1 MEQMGDNMII
11 LGMDIGGTNVRSGF
25 VDQHNKLTDFRIE
38 KTAELFTSGTS
49 EDLCAYIDSLL
60 QGRDRPNAISIG
72 IPSTVD
78 KNNRRIF
85 STPNIKGFDNIDVAS
100 LVENRFDIPAFV
112 SRDVCL
118 SLLYDINS
126 NRLEKKGFIVGFY
139 IGTGTGNAISFN
151 GEIVVGRNGVAGE
164 LGHIP
169 VLGRTDT
176 CICGNRGCIELY
188 ASGRYLIQIN
198 EQYFPREDITDIF
211 IKHGNFPLVESFVDN
226 VAAAMATEINILD
239 PEVIILGG
247 GVIMLP
253 GFPRE
258 KLEAAVIKYARKPYP
273 AENLNFIYAKES
285 MESGVI
291 GAGIFAFQ
299 KIKALL

>member
-1 MEQMGDNMII
+1 MGDNMII

-25 VDQHNKLTDFRIE
+25 VDQHNRLSDFRIG
-38 KTAELFTSGTS
+38 KTAEVFTSGTS
-49 EDLCAYIDSLL
+49 EDLCTYIDSLL
-60 QGRDRPNAISIG
+60 QGQDRPNAISIG

-100 LVENRFDIPAFV
+100 LVENRFNIPAFV

-126 NRLEKKGFIVGFY
+126 NRLKKEGFIVGFY

-176 CICGNRGCIELY
+176 CICGNKGCIELY
-188 ASGRYLIQIN
+188 ASGRYLTQIN
-198 EQYFPREDITDIF
+198 KEYFPGEDITDIF
-211 IKHGNFPLVESFVDN
+211 IKHGNFPLIESFVDN
-226 VAAAMATEINILD
+226 VAAAIATEINILD
-239 PEVIILGG
+239 PEIIILGG

-258 KLEAAVIKYARKPYP
+258 KLEAAIIKYARKPYP

-285 MESGVI
+285 NESGVI

-299 KIKALL
+299 KIKAIL

>member
-1 MEQMGDNMII
+1 
-11 LGMDIGGTNVRSGF
+11 MDIGGTNIRSGF
-25 VDQHNKLTDFRIE
+25 VDRYNKLSDFCVG
-38 KTAELFTSGTS
+38 KTTELFTSGTS
-49 EDLCAYIDSLL
+49 EDLCTYIDLLL
-60 QGRDRPNAISIG
+60 QDRDPPKAISIG

-78 KNNRRIF
+78 KNNRWVF

-100 LVENRFDIPAFV
+100 LVENRFGIPAFV

-126 NRLEKKGFIVGFY
+126 NQLKKEGFIVGFY

-151 GEIVVGRNGVAGE
+151 GKIIVGRNGVAGE

-176 CICGNRGCIELY
+176 CICGNKGCIELY
-188 ASGRYLIQIN
+188 ASGRYLAQIK
-198 EQYFPREDITDIF
+198 EQYFPEEDITDIF
-211 IKHGNFPLVESFVDN
+211 IRHSDFPLIESFVDN
-226 VAAAMATEINILD
+226 VAAAVATEINILD

-247 GVIMLP
+247 GVIMQP

-273 AENLNFIYAKES
+273 AENINFVYTKES
-285 MESGVI
+285 NESGVI

-299 KIKALL
+299 KIGVLS